1 MVSELQECK
10 PSQPKVLQCLLM
22 QLAARHADACFH
34 GGSEEISLE
43 RTPKPPQVLRVVT
56 PHMAEKGNLTEL
68 AKGKR
73 STATYINMIDQKCN
87 PPVNPAKSRG
97 SLRITTGC

>member
-1 MVSELQECK
+1 
-10 PSQPKVLQCLLM
+10 M

-56 PHMAEKGNLTEL
+56 PHMAETGGLTEL
-68 AKGKR
+68 QEKGKR
-73 STATYINMIDQKCN
+73 STATCINMLDQN
-87 PPVNPAKSRG
+87 YLTVQAPSESRQK
-97 SLRITTGC
+97 LRILIATR